1 MKCQNCGFE
10 SADTICS
17 VCGAEIIDTIDT
29 KEKTQE
35 NQILSNNDESKTED
49 AQIKKPKRRFKK
61 ILIFLLIIILS
72 IVVVSASSIAVF
84 YYCTNDSR
92 TSFYKINQAVNCGDF
107 SVKLKEVKTPEF
119 NLEYYYPQIVYDLV
133 FEFHNNTSQTLTL
146 DRPEIS
152 SLFMDDGAD
161 SGYIDCDY
169 YTYYDVNG
177 KKNLSVSF
185 EIPAWSSVE
194 FIERVYYEDYSDDF
208 SSFVPSSMQDS
219 VEANADDDGVIAVYN
234 SAEDDENGGDDSGE
248 DDGGKDVV
256 IIDESRIKYKKE
268 SLQKYKDNS
277 PGSFYLIV
285 AEREFL
291 SDEEKQYARFFVE
304 PDKEA
309 IVISEGDN
317 IE

>member
-17 VCGAEIIDTIDT
+17 VCGTEIIDTE
-29 KEKTQE
+29 EKIQE
-35 NQILSNNDESKTED
+35 NQILSNNDENKTED
-49 AQIKKPKRRFKK
+49 TLFKKPKKRVKK
-61 ILIFLLIIILS
+61 ILLSLLIIILS

-92 TSFYKINQAVNCGDF
+92 TRFSKINQAVNCGDY
-107 SVKLKEVKTPEF
+107 SVKIKEVKTPEF
-119 NLEYYYPQIVYDLV
+119 TFEYYPQIVYNLV

-146 DRPEIS
+146 ERPEITG
-152 SLFMDDGAD
+152 LITGDGAD
-161 SGYIDCDY
+161 SGYMNCDY

-194 FIERVYYEDYSDDF
+194 FIERVYYEDYSDDYL
-208 SSFVPSSMQDS
+208 SLVSSSMQDS
-219 VEANADDDGVIAVYN
+219 VVASVDDDGVTAVYN
-234 SAEDDENGGDDSGE
+234 SAQDDENGGDDSGE
-248 DDGGKDVV
+248 DDGGEDEV
-256 IIDESRIKYKKE
+256 IIDGRKIKYKKE

-277 PGSFYLIV
+277 PDSFYLIV
-285 AEREFL
+285 SEKEIL

-309 IVISEGDN
+309 IVIPEGDN